1 MDDRFSPTGPG
12 FHEYLTEESW
22 LGIWRRHS
30 YPGGATYSEF
40 TSHSEFLG
48 FPLIHITRGVCPE
61 TRRRK
66 TARGF
71 IAIGRKALGFVAL
84 GQLAV
89 GVVAIGQACLGLISV
104 GQAAGGYLT
113 LCQGGFGWR
122 LGIGQV
128 VAGQTA
134 IGQIAAG
141 RYVLAQMGVGVH
153 VWSTE
158 TADPEAVGYFRGL
171 LETMSARLGI

>member
-12 FHEYLTEESW
+12 FHEYLTEENR
-22 LGIWRRHS
+22 LGVWRRYS
-30 YPGGATYSEF
+30 YPGGSTYSEF

-66 TARGF
+66 TAMGV
-71 IAIGRKALGFVAL
+71 IAIGRKALGLVAL
-84 GQLAV
+84 GQIAF
-89 GVVAIGQACLGLISV
+89 GVISLGQACLGLIAV

-122 LGIGQV
+122 LGAGQI
-128 VAGQTA
+128 VAGETA
-134 IGQIAAG
+134 IGQMAAG
-141 RYVLAQMGVGVH
+141 RYVLAQIGVGEH

-158 TADPEAVGYFRGL
+158 TADPEAVRYFRSL
-171 LETMSARLGI
+171 WKSASEGLGI

>member
-12 FHEYLTEESW
+12 FHEYLTEENR
-22 LGIWRRHS
+22 LGVWRRYS

-40 TSHSEFLG
+40 TSHGEFLG
-48 FPLIHITRGVCPE
+48 FPMIHITMGICPE

-66 TARGF
+66 TAMGF

-89 GVVAIGQACLGLISV
+89 GVVALGQASLGFISV
-104 GQAAGGYLT
+104 GQAAGGYLA

-122 LGIGQV
+122 LGVGQM
-128 VAGQTA
+128 VAGETA

-141 RYVLAQMGVGVH
+141 RYVLAQMGVGEH
-153 VWSTE
+153 VWSME
-158 TADPEAVGYFRGL
+158 TDDPEAVAYFKGL
-171 LETMSARLGI
+171 LETVSARLGI